1 MKFSCVIVDDEPL
14 AHEVLRSHLSKT
26 RDVELVESFYNGREA
41 ENYLRTNRVDLIFA
55 DIQMPEMTGLQLLRA
70 LPVRPVSILCT
81 AHREFAMEGYDIGVI
96 DYLLK
101 PVSFERFEIA
111 VQRALDF
118 LRLELAASLAMKC
131 DENYNIQI
139 KTGTRRLVIDYR
151 TIDFAQ
157 GLKDYTI
164 LHAGKARYVV
174 KGSVKAFEEF
184 LSKDHFMRFHKS
196 FIVAKVKIRS
206 IRKQRI
212 ELADF
217 EIPIGGSYRK
227 KVEEF
232 LRNQAADRSAMHA

>member
-14 AHEVLRSHLSKT
+14 AHEVLRSHLS
-26 RDVELVESFYNGREA
+26 RNEHVELVESFYNGRDA
-41 ENYLRTNRVDLIFA
+41 EHYLLTNRVDLIFA

-70 LPVRPVSILCT
+70 LPIRPVCILCT

-101 PVSFERFEIA
+101 PVSLERFEVA
-111 VQRALDF
+111 LTRALDF
-118 LRLELAASLAMKC
+118 LRLEQAASQVVLNSN
-131 DENYNIQI
+131 DNYNIRI
-139 KTGTRRLVIDYR
+139 KTGTRRLIIDYR

-184 LSKDHFMRFHKS
+184 LSKDYFMRVHKS

-212 ELADF
+212 EFADF

-232 LRNQAADRSAMHA
+232 LRDQAGPEKNA